1 MPEAPMRI
9 EVSYTT
15 SAWFDSK
22 FWSHKSE
29 RDCVRQL
36 TARLFHGLESY
47 KVGSYLLEQK
57 KLHSVGGDNCAN
69 YALELGCPVTARG

>member
-22 FWSHKSE
+22 FW
-29 RDCVRQL
+29 
-36 TARLFHGLESY
+36 FH
-47 KVGSYLLEQK
+47 KVGNYLLEQK
-57 KLHSVGGDNCAN
+57 KLHSVIGDNVDN
-69 YALELGCPVTARG
+69 YAPELECPVAARGRSCARRR